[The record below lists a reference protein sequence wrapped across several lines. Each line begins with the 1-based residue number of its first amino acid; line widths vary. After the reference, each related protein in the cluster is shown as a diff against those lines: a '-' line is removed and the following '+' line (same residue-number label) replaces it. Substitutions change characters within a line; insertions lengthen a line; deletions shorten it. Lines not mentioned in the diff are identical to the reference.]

1 MELKAPPFLTGF
13 IDLNEDKMLT
23 LKLDEIPD
31 EGLDLKWTEERAS
44 LLGYLE
50 NFSQIDFDFETPLLS
65 EVKIWKA
72 GESVLFKGKIE
83 THLRLQCVRCLKE
96 FSYPLS
102 STFELTLHHLKG
114 TPFEGETELDVGE
127 MESSFFEGGE
137 IHLSEIACEQIFLE
151 IPYQPLCHEECKGL
165 CPVCGKD
172 LNLSSCECAKEEFV
186 SGFSVLKKL
195 KLESS

>member
-1 MELKAPPFLTGF
+1 MV
-13 IDLNEDKMLT
+13 T
-23 LKLDEIPD
+23 LKLDEISD
-31 EGLDLKWTEERAS
+31 EGLNLKWTEERAS
-44 LLGYLE
+44 LLAYLE
-50 NFSQIDFDFETPLLS
+50 NLSQIDFDFETPLLS

-72 GESVLFKGKIE
+72 GRSVLMRGRVE
-83 THLRLQCVRCLKE
+83 TNLRLQCVRCLKE

-102 STFELTLHHLKG
+102 STFELTLHPFKG
-114 TPFEGETELDVGE
+114 TSFEEETELDEGE

-151 IPYQPLCHEECKGL
+151 IPYQPLCHEDCKGL

-172 LNLSSCECAKEEFV
+172 LNLFSCECVKEEFV

-195 KLESS
+195 KLES